1 MFNIAYRLTG
11 SLRLLIFNGEVDAPE
26 QFVIFK
32 MNKRLVGLVCW
43 RIIMNC
49 PVCNFTNAPNLIKEE
64 FKYVFESV
72 ESYFLEDFQ
81 ETESDPS
88 LDSKLYGVVFCLNR
102 FYFSYRNESIKDIS
116 ADTGVCCSCV
126 IDAIA
131 SLEDYPEQCRR
142 KIMSYHK
149 FETVPIHHFP
159 LSYLNI
165 NSNLDNLRSN
175 ALLEAYD
182 FNNCSTVEELISDTD
197 ICSEKFNFLMDK
209 YFKIDMESLYELHRD
224 DLFYVLI
231 NKMQNS
237 DVGSE
242 YREKRA
248 LFYSYNTRQ
257 LIGATW

>member
-1 MFNIAYRLTG
+1 
-11 SLRLLIFNGEVDAPE
+11 
-26 QFVIFK
+26 
-32 MNKRLVGLVCW
+32 MNKRLVGLVYW
-43 RIIMNC
+43 RIIMNS
-49 PVCNFTNAPNLIKEE
+49 PVCNFTNAPNLIKEK

-72 ESYFLEDFQ
+72 GSYFLPDFQ

-88 LDSKLYGVVFCLNR
+88 LDSKLYELASCLNR

-116 ADTGVCCSCV
+116 IDTGVCCYCV
-126 IDAIA
+126 IDAVA
-131 SLEDYPEQCRR
+131 SLEDSPGQCRR

-165 NSNLDNLRSN
+165 KSNLDNLRVN

-182 FNNCSTVEELISDTD
+182 FNCCTTMEELISDTD
-197 ICSEKFNFLMDK
+197 ISIEQFHFLIGK
-209 YFKIDMESLYELHRD
+209 YFKIDMELLYELPED
-224 DLFYVLI
+224 DFFYVLI

-237 DVGSE
+237 DLGSD

-248 LFYSYNTRQ
+248 LFYHYDVCQSA
-257 LIGATW
+257 GATW